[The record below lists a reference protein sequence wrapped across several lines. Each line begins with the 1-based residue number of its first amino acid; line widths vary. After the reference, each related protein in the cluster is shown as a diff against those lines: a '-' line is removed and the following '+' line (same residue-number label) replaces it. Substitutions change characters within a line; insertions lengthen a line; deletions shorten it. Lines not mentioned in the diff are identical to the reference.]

1 MRQWEKDTSVKESP
15 YLQKFPQLNAF
26 HGKPGFISL
35 VGHRGARGLMPENT
49 IEGFE
54 YILDN
59 GISAIEFDVLLTKDE
74 VPVITHDFHLSKSI
88 TRNAEGNWLLK
99 NGPRISDLTVADLQM
114 FDVGGVDKRSS
125 YGSLY
130 PEQAFLSD
138 VRIPKLSD
146 LLELACRPKGQNLFL
161 LLEVKSEPS
170 IDKRNVIEHIVFE
183 IQKRSLSNRVVLH
196 SFDWNLLE
204 ECFLIAP
211 EMPRSY
217 LSQLPES
224 SDDPFDKPT
233 EESSP
238 DFASFN
244 CSIPEAIQA
253 AGGHLWCP
261 YFKDINVE
269 LVTEAHNLGLPVC
282 TWTVNEVGDIEN
294 MIDMGIDGIITDYID
309 RAKKIFKSRGL
320 SWQ

>member
-1 MRQWEKDTSVKESP
+1 MQDSP

-59 GISAIEFDVLLTKDE
+59 GINAIEFDVLLTKDE
-74 VPVITHDFHLSKSI
+74 VPIITHDFHLSKST
-88 TRNAEGNWLLK
+88 TRNAKGNWLLK
-99 NGPRISDLTVADLQM
+99 DGPRISDLTIEDLKA

-125 YGSLY
+125 YGILY
-130 PEQAFLSD
+130 PEQAFLSG

-146 LLELACRPKGQNLFL
+146 LLELACLPKGQNLFL
-161 LLEVKSEPS
+161 LLEIKSDPS
-170 IDKRNVIEHIVFE
+170 IDKRKVIEHIVVE

-204 ECFLIAP
+204 ECRFIAP

-217 LSQLPES
+217 LSQLHKS

-244 CSIPEAIQA
+244 YSIPEAIHA
-253 AGGHLWCP
+253 GGGHLWCP

-282 TWTVNEVGDIEN
+282 TWTVNEVEDIEN
-294 MIDMGIDGIITDYID
+294 MIDMGIDGIITDYTD
-309 RAKKIFKSRGL
+309 RAKNIFKSRGL
-320 SWQ
+320 TWQ

>member
-1 MRQWEKDTSVKESP
+1 MKESP

-196 SFDWNLLE
+196 SFDWSLLE

-244 CSIPEAIQA
+244 CLYEPRCPARLA
-253 AGGHLWCP
+253 ASKRLRMC
-261 YFKDINVE
+261 
-269 LVTEAHNLGLPVC
+269 
-282 TWTVNEVGDIEN
+282 
-294 MIDMGIDGIITDYID
+294 GIMQQ
-309 RAKKIFKSRGL
+309 L
-320 SWQ
+320 

>member
-1 MRQWEKDTSVKESP
+1 MKDSP

-49 IEGFE
+49 IESFE

-59 GISAIEFDVLLTKDE
+59 GISAIEFDVLLTKDKI
-74 VPVITHDFHLSKSI
+74 PVITHDFHLSKSI
-88 TRNAEGNWLLK
+88 TRNAKGNWLLK
-99 NGPRISDLTVADLQM
+99 NGPKINDLTVADLQM

-217 LSQLPES
+217 LSKLPES

-261 YFKDINVE
+261 YFKDITIE

-282 TWTVNEVGDIEN
+282 TWTVNEVEDIEN

-320 SWQ
+320 SW